1 MPILVAGPARIPTS
15 SPGFWSTLPAR
26 ATQTRALM
34 VAVRDSRGS
43 SPSELCVWLASS
55 TAPRSS
61 RPQWRKIGQS
71 GLAVGAVSGPPFY
84 RASPPPTPRHP
95 RTSLVCR
102 GDQLD
107 VRPIHGQTAD
117 KGSDNSSLK
126 SCILI
131 DAGPRGPLPPC
142 LFQGPRCG
150 WMSCRHAGLHSGP
163 RSGDGVIDMTAPPCQ
178 ARPSSRTRGAGRK
191 VGHMC
196 LVPCHEVSN
205 LRPMGFV
212 ASFGSEQ
219 NSALAFSVS
228 TPPSPVG
235 EGPSARPHGHFVPLR
250 GKASWGLAE
259 AALCGQAESRAGSG
273 RGWAVA
279 R

>member
-84 RASPPPTPRHP
+84 RASPPPPRHP
-95 RTSLVCR
+95 RTSPVCR

-131 DAGPRGPLPPC
+131 DAGPRGPLPP
-142 LFQGPRCG
+142 
-150 WMSCRHAGLHSGP
+150 
-163 RSGDGVIDMTAPPCQ
+163 
-178 ARPSSRTRGAGRK
+178 
-191 VGHMC
+191 
-196 LVPCHEVSN
+196 
-205 LRPMGFV
+205 
-212 ASFGSEQ
+212 
-219 NSALAFSVS
+219 AFSRGPAAAGCPAG
-228 TPPSPVG
+228 TPACTV
-235 EGPSARPHGHFVPLR
+235 ALVR
-250 GKASWGLAE
+250 GM
-259 AALCGQAESRAGSG
+259 ESLT
-273 RGWAVA
+273 
-279 R
+279 